1 MNSAQN
7 PGQTSSQNVKK
18 GLWLGLLGVTLF
30 AATLPMTKLAVGTAA
45 DPQLTPWFITF
56 GRAAAAG
63 LLSILY
69 LFRQYLCR
77 IQPNLSIKTGKNTV
91 NNTVFRLPS
100 AAEWGLL
107 AFTACGVVVG
117 FPLFMSLA
125 LQYVPST
132 HGAVVTGLLPL
143 TTAVIA
149 ALWFKQKPSAA
160 FWLCAVLGT
169 LLVLGFMALRS
180 LDGTGHLNK
189 HSSLHL
195 ADAFLLMA
203 MLCASLGYIGG
214 ARLTPSLGA
223 ERVICWV
230 LVLSL
235 PITVP
240 MTWLNLPS
248 NLTAIHPS
256 SWWAF
261 AYVAVFSMWL
271 GFFAWYRGL
280 AVGGAVRV
288 SQVQLVQPFLSL
300 LFAIPLLGEKIDT
313 MTLAFGLAVIATVFI
328 GKKMPVHSA
337 QIEGKTIEKTK
348 RNST

>member
-1 MNSAQN
+1 MNAAQVSAKN
-7 PGQTSSQNVKK
+7 VQT

-30 AATLPMTKLAVGTAA
+30 AATLPMTKLAVGTAS

-56 GRAAAAG
+56 GRAAVAG

-69 LFRQYLCR
+69 LLRQYIRRLES
-77 IQPNLSIKTGKNTV
+77 NSGHKNTPSAAWK
-91 NNTVFRLPS
+91 LPS
-100 AAEWGLL
+100 AAEWRLL

-143 TTAVIA
+143 TTAVIG
-149 ALWFKQKPSAA
+149 ALWFRQKPSSG

-169 LLVLGFMALRS
+169 ILVLGFMVMRS
-180 LDGTGHLNK
+180 ADASGHF
-189 HSSLHL
+189 SLHL
-195 ADAFLLMA
+195 ADVFLLLA
-203 MLCASLGYIGG
+203 MLSASLGYIGG

-240 MTWLNLPS
+240 MMWLNFPP
-248 NLTAIHPS
+248 NLSAIHPS

-261 AYVAVFSMWL
+261 TYLGVFSMWL

-280 AVGGAVRV
+280 ALGGAVRV
-288 SQVQLVQPFLSL
+288 SQVQLVQPFMSL
-300 LFAIPLLGEKIDT
+300 LFAVPLLGEKIDT
-313 MTLAFGLAVIATVFI
+313 MTLVFALAVIATVFV
-328 GKKMPVHSA
+328 GKKMPVGVMR
-337 QIEGKTIEKTK
+337 ITK
-348 RNST
+348 

>member
-1 MNSAQN
+1 MNAAQISAK
-7 PGQTSSQNVKK
+7 NVKS

-56 GRAAAAG
+56 GRAAVAG

-69 LFRQYLCR
+69 LLRQYNRRLE
-77 IQPNLSIKTGKNTV
+77 PNLTPKTAQNMLWK
-91 NNTVFRLPS
+91 LPS
-100 AAEWGLL
+100 ASEWGLL

-149 ALWFKQKPSAA
+149 ALWFRQKPSAA

-169 LLVLGFMALRS
+169 LLVLGFMVVRS
-180 LDGTGHLNK
+180 ADATGHV
-189 HSSLHL
+189 SLHT
-195 ADAFLLMA
+195 ADVFLLLA
-203 MLCASLGYIGG
+203 MLSASFGYIGG

-235 PITVP
+235 PITLP
-240 MTWLNLPS
+240 MTWLNQPP
-248 NLTAIHPS
+248 NLAAIHPS

-280 AVGGAVRV
+280 ALGGAVRV

-300 LFAIPLLGEKIDT
+300 LFAIPLLGEKIDAL
-313 MTLAFGLAVIATVFI
+313 TLGFGLAVIATVFV
-328 GKKMPVHSA
+328 GKKMPVGVA
-337 QIEGKTIEKTK
+337 RIAK
-348 RNST
+348 

>member
-1 MNSAQN
+1 MNADQI
-7 PGQTSSQNVKK
+7 SSQHVKN
-18 GLWLGLLGVTLF
+18 GLWLGLLGVTIF
-30 AATLPMTKLAVGTAA
+30 AATLPLTKLAVGSLAE
-45 DPQLTPWFITF
+45 PQLSPWFVTF

-69 LFRQYLCR
+69 LTWQYSRRLELDLTSKKANS
-77 IQPNLSIKTGKNTV
+77 QVWK
-91 NNTVFRLPS
+91 LPS

-143 TTAVIA
+143 STAVIA
-149 ALWFKQKPSAA
+149 ALWFKQKPSNG
-160 FWLCAVLGT
+160 FWVCAVLGT
-169 LLVLGFMALRS
+169 LLVLGFMVLRS
-180 LDGTGHLNK
+180 ADATGHF
-189 HSSLHL
+189 SLHT
-195 ADAFLLMA
+195 ADVFLLLA
-203 MLCASLGYIGG
+203 MLSASFGYIGG

-235 PITVP
+235 PLTLP
-240 MTWLNLPS
+240 MMWANQPS
-248 NLTAIHPS
+248 DFARIRPS

-300 LFAIPLLGEKIDT
+300 LFAVPLLGEKIDAI
-313 MTLAFGLAVIATVFI
+313 TLGFGLAVIATVFV
-328 GKKMPVHSA
+328 GKKMPVGVSPVG
-337 QIEGKTIEKTK
+337 ISK
-348 RNST
+348 